1 MQSIQLSFCPFSWLP
16 FAVTVAPIHKDIHL
30 IFSLQLRQLR
40 LCILS
45 ISLFHDQSPLLSA
58 IIFHESLQQ
67 TTKEVKINRKLESYN
82 CPIFLQ
88 RIRMSNSKLFTYVE
102 AFFAVIVWGA
112 SFIATKIAL
121 REISPIT
128 VVWLRFS
135 MGVIILG
142 LAVALRNQ
150 LSLLRRSEWA
160 YFALLGF
167 LGVAL
172 HQWLQSN
179 GLQTS
184 EAGTTAWIVSMTPVF
199 MAVLGWIVL
208 KEKLGWI
215 KITGIL
221 LAFIGV
227 LIVVSKGDIR
237 SISIGKFGTPGD
249 KLILISALNWAV
261 FSALSRRGL
270 KTHPATL
277 MMFYVMSFGWL
288 FISILFFAR
297 QNISEIGKLTINGWF
312 GITFLGVFCSGLA
325 YIAWYDALQAL
336 TTAQTGV
343 FLYIEP
349 LVAVVVAFFVLGEAI
364 TVPSLLGG
372 GVIILGVWLVNR
384 N

>member
-1 MQSIQLSFCPFSWLP
+1 M
-16 FAVTVAPIHKDIHL
+16 
-30 IFSLQLRQLR
+30 
-40 LCILS
+40 
-45 ISLFHDQSPLLSA
+45 
-58 IIFHESLQQ
+58 
-67 TTKEVKINRKLESYN
+67 
-82 CPIFLQ
+82 
-88 RIRMSNSKLFTYVE
+88 
-102 AFFAVIVWGA
+102 FAVIVWGA

-121 REISPIT
+121 REISPVT
-128 VVWLRFS
+128 AVWLRFS

-167 LGVAL
+167 LGVTL

-199 MAVLGWIVL
+199 MAVLGWIIL
-208 KEKLGWI
+208 KETLGWI
-215 KITGIL
+215 KIAGIL

-349 LVAVVVAFFVLGEAI
+349 LITVVVAFFILGEAI
-364 TVPSLLGG
+364 TSALLIGG
-372 GVIILGVWLVNR
+372 AVIILGVWLVNR
-384 N
+384 T